1 MIKVGNLNIKY
12 PIIQGGMA
20 IKASMSRLAGA
31 VAREGGMGVIAGT
44 ALSAKK
50 LIEEIKNAKKISGG
64 NGAIG
69 VNVMFAVTNFFELV
83 ETAIEAKIDFITF
96 GAGFSRDIFDIGKKH
111 NVPIIPIVSS
121 VRLAKISEK
130 LGASAIVAEGS
141 NAGGHLGTDQTSWE
155 IIEEIKKAVKIP
167 VFGAGGIVTSEDA
180 KGMLDLGADGIQ
192 MGTRFIATEESDVD
206 DKFKQM
212 YVEAKKGD
220 VVEIMSSAGLPAN
233 AIVSPFVKK
242 VLSGSPD
249 KPTKCTSC
257 LKKCSHDFCINER
270 LVLGHSG
277 DTESGII
284 FAGKD
289 VWKIDSILTVK
300 EVFER
305 FKPVFE

>member
-1 MIKVGNLNIKY
+1 MLNIGNLNVKY

-20 IKASMSRLAGA
+20 IKVSMAKLAGA

-44 ALSAKK
+44 AVSAKK
-50 LIEEIKNAKKISGG
+50 LIEEIKKAKEIACG

-69 VNVMFAVTNFFELV
+69 VNVMFAVSNFFEVV

-121 VRLAKISEK
+121 LRLAKISEK
-130 LGASAIVAEGS
+130 LGASAIVVEGS
-141 NAGGHLGTDQTSWE
+141 NAAGHLGVDLPTWDILS
-155 IIEEIKKAVKIP
+155 EIKQSVKIP
-167 VFGAGGIVTSEDA
+167 VFGAGGVITPEDA
-180 KGMLDLGADGIQ
+180 KRMLDLGADGIQ
-192 MGTRFIATEESDVD
+192 MGTRFAATKECEVADE
-206 DKFKQM
+206 FKDM
-212 YVEAKKGD
+212 YIKAKEGD

-233 AIVSPFVKK
+233 AIRTPFVEKI
-242 VLSGSPD
+242 LAGNPD
-249 KPTKCTSC
+249 KPTKCTDC
-257 LKKCSHDFCINER
+257 LKKCSHTFCVNDR
-270 LVLGHSG
+270 LMFGHDG
-277 DTESGII
+277 NIEEGII

-289 VWKIDSILTVK
+289 VWKIEEILTVK